1 MTKTDLREAIL
12 ARVGSLRPGT
22 TCCPSQIARAVAADW
37 RDR

>member
-1 MTKTDLREAIL
+1 MTRTDLREAIL